1 MLRLPDDPSTT
12 VAVMGIDP
20 GTITLGVGII
30 YFDALTFEMTRS
42 EAYTFN
48 GGKLPG
54 SDWVEAIESHKRR
67 RIMAH
72 QQNFQAMLERVTP
85 LAVACESS
93 YININRPSAYGPLV
107 EIVSALRDTLYQF
120 DKWRTLYMIT
130 PGEVKNAVGAKGGAG
145 KDPVKA
151 GMLLQP
157 DLVRTCRMDISELDE
172 HSVDALAVA
181 YCKYKAMRDST

>member
-1 MLRLPDDPSTT
+1 MLRMPDDPSTT
-12 VAVMGIDP
+12 VAVMGVDP
-20 GTITLGVGII
+20 GTTTLGVGII

-67 RIMAH
+67 RILALQH
-72 QQNFQAMLERVTP
+72 NFSQMLERVNP
-85 LAVACESS
+85 LAVACESN
-93 YININRPSAYGPLV
+93 YMNISRPSAYGPLV
-107 EIVSALRDTLYQF
+107 EIVSALRDALYRY
-120 DKWRTLYMIT
+120 DKWRPLYMVT

-145 KDPVKA
+145 KDPVKE
-151 GMLLQP
+151 GMLEQP
-157 DLVRTCRMDISELDE
+157 DLVRTCRMDIISLDE

-181 YCKYKAMRDST
+181 YSKYKAMRDST